1 MRKLN
6 VLYIIQDVT
15 MGGTS
20 NSMLNLIHSVKDTVN
35 PIVLLREYGPVYEK
49 YKDEGIET
57 IIIPFPLNLDFL
69 KKNGNFFLYQITE
82 ARQMRGYLKFEH
94 QSVREALALLRER
107 KIDIVHSAS
116 SAVTLGFWLS
126 RELKAKHVWHIREF
140 IDLDFGTRP
149 VIGFSLTKA
158 MIHRADYAI
167 AITKAVF
174 KHWKLDKMNNRSTVL
189 WNAVRS
195 EHEISY
201 CKDKENY
208 FLFCS
213 AQLTKEKG
221 VFTAI
226 RAFIASGISKK
237 GYKLKIIGEAQD
249 PAVRLE
255 LSNMLD
261 LLDCRKN
268 IDFLGFQN
276 DVKPYMCKAKGLL
289 MTSFNEAMG
298 RTTVEAMFYG
308 CPVIGRNSGG
318 TAEIID
324 NKVNGFLFNTEQ
336 ECANLIRNL
345 SERTPINIINNA
357 FAHVKDNFTE
367 ETYGVKIKD
376 IYKKVLALA

>member
-1 MRKLN
+1 MQKIN

-15 MGGTS
+15 VGGTS
-20 NSMLNLIHSVKDTVN
+20 KSMLNLIHSVKDSVN
-35 PIVLLREYGPVYEK
+35 PIVLLREYGPVYDK
-49 YKDEGIET
+49 YKQEGIET
-57 IIIPFPLNLDFL
+57 IVVPFPLNLDFL
-69 KKNGNFFLYQITE
+69 KNDGNLLKYLITE
-82 ARQMRGYLKFEH
+82 ARQMRGYLKSEH
-94 QSVREALALLRER
+94 QAIRKAFCLLRER
-107 KIDIVHSAS
+107 KVDIVHSAS
-116 SAVTLGFWLS
+116 SAVTMGYGLS
-126 RELKAKHVWHIREF
+126 RKLGSKHVWHIREF

-149 VIGFSLTKA
+149 VIGFNLTKA
-158 MIHRADYAI
+158 MIYRSDYAI
-167 AITKAVF
+167 AITKSVY
-174 KHWKLDKMNNRSTVL
+174 KHWGLDKMNNRSCVL

-195 EHEISY
+195 RRDVSF
-201 CKDKENY
+201 CGDKEDY

-221 VFTAI
+221 IFSAI
-226 RAFIASGISKK
+226 RAFMASGVSKK

>member
-94 QSVREALALLRER
+94 ESVRKALGLLRER

-116 SAVTLGFWLS
+116 SAVTLGFGLS
-126 RELKAKHVWHIREF
+126 RKLEAKHVWHIREF
-140 IDLDFGTRP
+140 IDFDFGTRP
-149 VIGFSLTKA
+149 VLGFNLTKA

-167 AITKAVF
+167 AITKPVY
-174 KHWKLDKMNNRSTVL
+174 KHWGLEKMNHRSSVL

-195 EHEISY
+195 QREISF
-201 CKDKENY
+201 CENKENY

-221 VFTAI
+221 VFSAI
-226 RAFIASGISKK
+226 RAFIASGINTK
-237 GYKLKIIGEAQD
+237 GYKLKIIGDAPD
-249 PAVRLE
+249 PTIRNE
-255 LSNMLD
+255 LSKILD
-261 LLDCRKN
+261 SLDCRN
-268 IDFLGFQN
+268 SIDFLGFQD
-276 DVKPYMCKAKGLL
+276 DVKPFMCKAKGLL

-318 TAEIID
+318 TAEIVD
-324 NKVNGFLFNTEQ
+324 NNVNGFLFNTEQ